1 MIDALIIDMIGWL
14 HMTGMAPP
22 RANDTWKR
30 SDTYAGTL
38 ARQLVTL
45 PINRQLHS
53 LRRRRRHNRMTA
65 PGHQPP

>member
-30 SDTYAGTL
+30 SDTYAVLSIRPDSSSLCRSTDSST
-38 ARQLVTL
+38 ACVAADVT
-45 PINRQLHS
+45 IE
-53 LRRRRRHNRMTA
+53 
-65 PGHQPP
+65 